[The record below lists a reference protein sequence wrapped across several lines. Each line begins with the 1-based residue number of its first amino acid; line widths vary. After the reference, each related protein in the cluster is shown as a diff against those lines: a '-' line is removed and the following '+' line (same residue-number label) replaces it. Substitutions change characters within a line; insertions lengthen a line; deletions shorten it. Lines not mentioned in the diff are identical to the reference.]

1 MAQARGVKPSE
12 LLEVLPS
19 IPAPPAPDAELENRL
34 RARFNPPA
42 GFRMPDTA
50 AELEEAGEVGP
61 DFGGFWDGPTF
72 EGEKWKVTSHWS
84 VEQGVTFYVD
94 GDRNEAIRA
103 VEAGKIT
110 AALAEVAAMVS
121 A

>member
-1 MAQARGVKPSE
+1 
-12 LLEVLPS
+12 
-19 IPAPPAPDAELENRL
+19 
-34 RARFNPPA
+34 
-42 GFRMPDTA
+42 
-50 AELEEAGEVGP
+50 
-61 DFGGFWDGPTF
+61 
-72 EGEKWKVTSHWS
+72 